1 MNHMNN
7 NMDQRDGE
15 EADSLE
21 FIQIISK
28 IQRVVK
34 ENKELKRKN
43 HHLISQNR
51 QLAARHQLLELQIN
65 EYMSLVQEMEQQLL
79 TQHEYVLDSMQT
91 NQARSKNLLYLD
103 NFGHTYL
110 INYLDE

>member
-1 MNHMNN
+1 MNYMNNHMYE
-7 NMDQRDGE
+7 QDGE
-15 EADSLE
+15 DSDSVE

-51 QLAARHQLLELQIN
+51 QLAARNQLLELQMN
-65 EYMSLVQEMEQQLL
+65 EYMSLVQEMEQQFLD
-79 TQHEYVLDSMQT
+79 QHEYVLDSMQA
-91 NQARSKNLLYLD
+91 NQTRSKNFLYLD
-103 NFGHTYL
+103 DSGDMYR
-110 INYLDE
+110 INYSDK

>member
-1 MNHMNN
+1 MNHMND
-7 NMDQRDGE
+7 NMYQQDG
-15 EADSLE
+15 DSNAVE

-43 HHLISQNR
+43 HHLMSQNR
-51 QLAARHQLLELQIN
+51 QLAARNQLLELQMN
-65 EYMSLVQEMEQQLL
+65 EYISLTQEMEQLL
-79 TQHEYVLDSMQT
+79 LAQQECVLDSMHT
-91 NQARSKNLLYLD
+91 HETRSKNFLYLD
-103 NFGHTYL
+103 DSGHTYL

>member
-1 MNHMNN
+1 MNYTNN
-7 NMDQRDGE
+7 HRYQQDGE
-15 EADSLE
+15 DSDSVE

-51 QLAARHQLLELQIN
+51 QLGARNQLLELQMN
-65 EYMSLVQEMEQQLL
+65 EYMSLVQEMEQQFFS
-79 TQHEYVLDSMQT
+79 QHEYVLDSMQA
-91 NQARSKNLLYLD
+91 NQTRSKNFLYLD
-103 NFGHTYL
+103 DSGDMYR
-110 INYLDE
+110 INYSDK